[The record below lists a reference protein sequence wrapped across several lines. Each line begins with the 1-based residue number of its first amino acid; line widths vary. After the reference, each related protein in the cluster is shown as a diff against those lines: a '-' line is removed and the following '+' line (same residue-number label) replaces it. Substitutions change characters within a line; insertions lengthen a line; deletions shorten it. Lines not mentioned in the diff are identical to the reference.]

1 MQLPTLSRKP
11 ADGEDANGDEAPKQ
25 QDNAKLENVSAES
38 INGKVRNEGLTGLDV
53 SGSGLAAA
61 RVSDG
66 RVRSA
71 SATTID
77 PGLVVDGEIADPA
90 GLGAAIAE
98 FFAAN
103 AMPNKVRMGVASPRV
118 VIRTIETPV
127 IADRKEFAAAVKFQ
141 ASDHI
146 PMPLDEAVLDYQVLD
161 TIPGADTG
169 DPPKF
174 SVMLVA
180 ASRGLIDG
188 LMETSRHAGIK
199 LQGVDLSAFSLIRVM
214 YPGDIAARETI
225 AYLHFGDMVNVTLA
239 QGRICKFTRAT
250 PTGYEA
256 LIARLGERVNLTPA
270 HAQMWLDHVGLVQP
284 VEAIQGDRDIVIAA
298 RQELTDAAERVSNDV
313 TAAIDFHSVQDSTA
327 RVNRILLAGP
337 GSSIPGMAEMIAQRT
352 GLPVEV
358 PAPLGALDDSTLA
371 GSGIDERRLTLA
383 AGLAI
388 EEVIAQ

>member
-1 MQLPTLSRKP
+1 MQLPFTRPP
-11 ADGEDANGDEAPKQ
+11 ADGDGEAAEAPALT
-25 QDNAKLENVSAES
+25 NNEKLENVNPDS

-66 RVRSA
+66 RIRSA

-90 GLGAAIAE
+90 GLGASIAE
-98 FFAAN
+98 FFTAN
-103 AMPNKVRMGVASPRV
+103 GLPNKVRMGVASPRV

-127 IADRKEFAAAVKFQ
+127 IADRKEFNAAVRFQ

-146 PMPLDEAVLDYQVLD
+146 PMPLDEAVLDYQVLE

-199 LQGVDLSAFSLIRVM
+199 LQGVDLAAFSLIRVM
-214 YPGDIAARETI
+214 YPGDIAQRETI
-225 AYLHFGDMVNVTLA
+225 AYLHFGDMLNVTLA
-239 QGRICKFTRAT
+239 QGRVCKFTRAT
-250 PTGYEA
+250 PIGYEA
-256 LIARLGERVNLTPA
+256 LIARLCERVNLTPA
-270 HAQMWLDHVGLVQP
+270 HAQMWLDHVGLVTP
-284 VEAIQGDRDIVIAA
+284 IEMVQGDRDIVTAA

-313 TAAIDFHSVQDSTA
+313 TAAIDFHTVQDSTA
-327 RVNRILLAGP
+327 RVSRILLAGP
-337 GSSIPGMAEMIAQRT
+337 GSSIPGIAETVSQRT

-358 PAPLGALDDSTLA
+358 PAPLGALDDSTLS

-383 AGLAI
+383 AGLAV

>member
-1 MQLPTLSRKP
+1 MQLKLSRKP
-11 ADGEDANGDEAPKQ
+11 ADGEDASGDEAVSQ
-25 QDNAKLENVSAES
+25 QTAAKLDDVSAES

-53 SGSGLAAA
+53 SASGLAAV

-71 SATTID
+71 SSTTID
-77 PGLVVDGEIADPA
+77 QGLVVDGEIADPA

-103 AMPNKVRMGVASPRV
+103 GLANRVRMGVASPRV

-174 SVMLVA
+174 RVLLVA

-199 LQGVDLSAFSLIRVM
+199 LLGVDLSAFSLIRVL
-214 YPGDIAARETI
+214 YPGDATARETI
-225 AYLHFGDMVNVTLA
+225 GYLHFGDMVNVTLA
-239 QGRICKFTRAT
+239 QGPVCKFTRAT
-250 PTGYEA
+250 PTGYEN
-256 LIARLGERVNLTPA
+256 LISRLCERAGLTPA
-270 HAQMWLDHVGLVQP
+270 HAQMWLDHVGLLQP
-284 VEAIQGDRDIVIAA
+284 VETIQGDRDIVVAA
-298 RQELTDAAERVSNDV
+298 REELADAAERVSNDV

-327 RVNRILLAGP
+327 RVSRLMLAGP
-337 GSSIPGMAEMIAQRT
+337 GSAIPGMAEMIGQRT

-358 PAPLGALDDSTLA
+358 PAPLGALDDTALA

-388 EEVIAQ
+388 EEAVAQ

>member
-1 MQLPTLSRKP
+1 MQLKLSRKSS
-11 ADGEDANGDEAPKQ
+11 DGEDAGDDAAAPP
-25 QDNAKLENVSAES
+25 QDNAKLENVSAET

-66 RVRSA
+66 RIRSA
-71 SATTID
+71 AATTID
-77 PGLVVDGEIADPA
+77 PGLIVDGEIADPA
-90 GLGAAIAE
+90 GLGIAIAE
-98 FFAAN
+98 FFGAN

-161 TIPGADTG
+161 TIPGVETG
-169 DPPKF
+169 DPPRF

-188 LMETSRHAGIK
+188 LMETARLAGIK
-199 LQGVDLSAFSLIRVM
+199 LQGVDLSAFGLIRVM
-214 YPGDIAARETI
+214 YPGDVAVRETI
-225 AYLHFGDMVNVTLA
+225 GYLHFGDMVNVTLA

-256 LIARLGERVNLTPA
+256 LIARLCERVNLTPA
-270 HAQMWLDHVGLVQP
+270 HAQMWLDHVGLIQP

-298 RQELTDAAERVSNDV
+298 RQELTDAAERVSNDI
-313 TAAIDFHSVQDSTA
+313 TAAIDFHTVQDSTA
-327 RVNRILLAGP
+327 HVSRLLLAGP

-383 AGLAI
+383 AGLAV
-388 EEVIAQ
+388 EEVVAQ

>member
-1 MQLPTLSRKP
+1 MQLSFSRKP
-11 ADGEDANGDEAPKQ
+11 ATDGDGEAAEAPSLTH
-25 QDNAKLENVSAES
+25 NETLENVSAES
-38 INGKVRNEGLTGLDV
+38 INGKVRQEGLTGLDV

-66 RVRSA
+66 RIRSA

-90 GLGAAIAE
+90 GLGSAIAE

-103 AMPNKVRMGVASPRV
+103 GLPNKVRMSVASPRV

-127 IADRKEFAAAVKFQ
+127 IPDRKEFAAAVRFQ

-146 PMPLDEAVLDYQVLD
+146 PMPLDEAVLDYQVLE

-188 LMETSRHAGIK
+188 LMDTARHAGIK
-199 LQGVDLSAFSLIRVM
+199 LQGVDLAAFSLIRVM
-214 YPGDIAARETI
+214 YPGDVAQRETI
-225 AYLHFGDMVNVTLA
+225 AYLHFGDMLNVTLA
-239 QGRICKFTRAT
+239 RGRVCKFTRAT
-250 PTGYEA
+250 PVGYEA
-256 LIARLGERVNLTPA
+256 LIARLCERVNLTPA
-270 HAQMWLDHVGLVQP
+270 HAQMWLDHVGLSAP
-284 VEAIQGDRDIVIAA
+284 IETIEGERDIVTAA

-313 TAAIDFHSVQDSTA
+313 TAAIDFHSVQDSSA
-327 RVNRILLAGP
+327 RVSRIMLAGP
-337 GSSIPGMAEMIAQRT
+337 GSSIPGIAEMVSQRT

-358 PAPLGALDDSTLA
+358 PAPLGALDSSALS

-388 EEVIAQ
+388 EEVVAQ

>member
-1 MQLPTLSRKP
+1 MQLKLSRKASGQES
-11 ADGEDANGDEAPKQ
+11 ADGEATVAEPQASD
-25 QDNAKLENVSAES
+25 KLVSAES
-38 INGKVRNEGLTGLDV
+38 INGKVRAEGLTGLDI
-53 SGSGLAAA
+53 SSSSLAAA

-66 RVRSA
+66 RIRSA
-71 SATTID
+71 SSTTIE

-103 AMPNKVRMGVASPRV
+103 GLSPKVRMGVASPRV

-146 PMPLDEAVLDYQVLD
+146 PMPLDEAVLDYQVVD

-174 SVMLVA
+174 RVMLVA

-188 LMETSRHAGIK
+188 LLETARHGGVK
-199 LQGVDLSAFSLIRVM
+199 LQGVDLAAFGLIRVL
-214 YPGDIAARETI
+214 YPGAAAERETI
-225 AYLHFGDMVNVTLA
+225 AYVHFGDMLNVTLA
-239 QGRICKFTRAT
+239 EGRLCHFTRAT
-250 PTGYEA
+250 PVGYEA
-256 LIARLGERVNLTPA
+256 LVTRLAERVNLTPA
-270 HAQMWLDHVGLVQP
+270 HSQMWLDHVGLLAP
-284 VEAIQGDRDIVIAA
+284 LESIQGDRDIVIAA

-313 TAAIDFHSVQDSTA
+313 AAAIDFHSVQATGG

-337 GSSIPGMAEMIAQRT
+337 GSSIPGIAESVGQRT
-352 GLPVEV
+352 GLPVSV
-358 PAPLGALDDSTLA
+358 PAPLGALDDSTII
-371 GSGIDERRLTLA
+371 GSGIDPRRLTLA

-388 EEVIAQ
+388 EEAVAQ

>member
-1 MQLPTLSRKP
+1 MQLSFSRKP
-11 ADGEDANGDEAPKQ
+11 ADGEDAGSEAPEQ
-25 QDNAKLENVSAES
+25 TNTAKLENVSADS
-38 INGKVRNEGLTGLDV
+38 INGKVRHEGLTGLDV

-66 RVRSA
+66 RIRSA

-90 GLGAAIAE
+90 GLGASIAE

-103 AMPNKVRMGVASPRV
+103 GMSNKVRMGVASPRV

-127 IADRKEFAAAVKFQ
+127 IPDRKEFAAAVRFQ

-225 AYLHFGDMVNVTLA
+225 AYLHFGDMLNVTLA
-239 QGRICKFTRAT
+239 QGRVCKFTRAT
-250 PTGYEA
+250 PVGYEA
-256 LIARLGERVNLTPA
+256 LIARLCDRVNLTPA
-270 HAQMWLDHVGLVQP
+270 HAQMWLDHVGLLAPIEV
-284 VEAIQGDRDIVIAA
+284 VQGDRDIVMAA

-327 RVNRILLAGP
+327 RVSRILLAGP
-337 GSSIPGMAEMIAQRT
+337 GSSIPGMAETVSQRT

-358 PAPLGALDDSTLA
+358 PAPLGALDDSTL
-371 GSGIDERRLTLA
+371 GDSGIDERRLTLA

-388 EEVIAQ
+388 EEVVAQ